1 MSKRPHYILI
11 FAIGIITLFSVV
23 FYSSACKKNKDCKA
37 TITVTN
43 SMGGPVFGATITIG
57 PSQTAPQGSLAIQS
71 QTGVTDGSGSASFT
85 FTLPAILQASV
96 VPPVTVPPMYSS
108 GPFTGLVQ
116 LEEGQ
121 TVTKTIIVN

>member
-1 MSKRPHYILI
+1 MPKRTHYILI
-11 FAIGIITLFSVV
+11 FAVGIITFFSFV
-23 FYSSACKKNKDCKA
+23 FSTSSCKKNKDCKA
-37 TITVTN
+37 TITVVDSTGK
-43 SMGGPVFGATITIG
+43 SVIGAKVTMA
-57 PSQTAPQGSLAIQS
+57 PPQASPQGNLAIQT

-96 VPPVTVPPMYSS
+96 VPPIPPYSS

-121 TVTKTIIVN
+121 TATKTIQVH